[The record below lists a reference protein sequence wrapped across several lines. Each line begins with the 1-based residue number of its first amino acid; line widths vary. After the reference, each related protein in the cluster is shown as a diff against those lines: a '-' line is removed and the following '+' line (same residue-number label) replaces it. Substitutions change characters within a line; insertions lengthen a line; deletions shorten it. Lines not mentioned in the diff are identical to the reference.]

1 MSQQELTQKSEEV
14 ISQKSEEVISQKSEE
29 GVCEKKE
36 KKITT
41 LPAKYLRYMSFAHWF
56 LKELKLEE
64 GVYND
69 VISKIPQDI
78 SQQISFLN
86 PFIDFESLHQKQFKT
101 FTKDRNAQ
109 LKAIQLAHAKAHKAL
124 AKAQLKASKSFLSKL
139 NNDPQAKNIFS
150 SNHPH
155 LLPLLNTHYWKPHPH
170 LLPLLIPFI
179 NQESQ
184 NENVTT
190 KQNSELS
197 IDTKVIENNPKSLI
211 DTNIITI
218 NEKKYLLDN
227 KNNDVYDIDTH
238 KVIGKYESDRLE
250 II

>member
-1 MSQQELTQKSEEV
+1 MSQQEL
-14 ISQKSEEVISQKSEE
+14 SQRPEEVISQKSEE

-56 LKELKLEE
+56 LKELKLEDE
-64 GVYND
+64 VYND
-69 VISKIPQDI
+69 LISRIPQDI

-101 FTKDRNAQ
+101 FVKDRNAQ
-109 LKAIQLAHAKAHKAL
+109 LKAQHIAHTKAL
-124 AKAQLKASKSFLSKL
+124 KANAKAQLKALKSFLSTL

-155 LLPLLNTHYWKPHPH
+155 LIPLLNTHKWKPHH
-170 LLPLLIPFI
+170 DLLLPLLPFI

-190 KQNSELS
+190 EQKEELS
-197 IDTKVIENNPKSLI
+197 IDTNVIENNPKSLI

-218 NEKKYLLDN
+218 DEKKYLLDN

>member
-1 MSQQELTQKSEEV
+1 MSQEELCQKSQEE
-14 ISQKSEEVISQKSEE
+14 
-29 GVCEKKE
+29 VCEKKE
-36 KKITT
+36 RKITT

-69 VISKIPQDI
+69 LISKIPQDI

-101 FTKDRNAQ
+101 FVKDRNAQ
-109 LKAIQLAHAKAHKAL
+109 IKAQLTADAKALKANT
-124 AKAQLKASKSFLSKL
+124 KAQLKAFKSFLSKL

-150 SNHPH
+150 SNHPQ
-155 LLPLLNTHYWKPHPH
+155 LLPLLNTHNWKPHH
-170 LLPLLIPFI
+170 DLLPLFIPFI

-190 KQNSELS
+190 KQKEELS
-197 IDTKVIENNPKSLI
+197 IDTNLIENNPKSLI

-227 KNNDVYDIDTH
+227 KNNNVYDIDTH

>member
-1 MSQQELTQKSEEV
+1 MSQQELSK
-14 ISQKSEEVISQKSEE
+14 KSEEVISQKSEE

-155 LLPLLNTHYWKPHPH
+155 LLPLLNTHNWKPHPH
-170 LLPLLIPFI
+170 LLPLLLPFLELPEPLNVEIVKPIPIKSKMNDTFI
-179 NQESQ
+179 EDRPESPDFIKSVINAAT
-184 NENVTT
+184 NEV
-190 KQNSELS
+190 
-197 IDTKVIENNPKSLI
+197 
-211 DTNIITI
+211 
-218 NEKKYLLDN
+218 
-227 KNNDVYDIDTH
+227 
-238 KVIGKYESDRLE
+238 
-250 II
+250 

>member
-1 MSQQELTQKSEEV
+1 MSQQEL
-14 ISQKSEEVISQKSEE
+14 SQRPEEVISQKSEE

-36 KKITT
+36 RKITT

-64 GVYND
+64 GVYNGL
-69 VISKIPQDI
+69 ISKIPQDI

-109 LKAIQLAHAKAHKAL
+109 LKSIQLAHAKAHKAL

-155 LLPLLNTHYWKPHPH
+155 LLPLLNTHNWKPHPD
-170 LLPLLIPFI
+170 LLPTLSPFLELPEPLDVELIKPTPIQSKVNDTFI
-179 NQESQ
+179 EDRPESPDFIKSVIDAAT
-184 NENVTT
+184 NE
-190 KQNSELS
+190 
-197 IDTKVIENNPKSLI
+197 I
-211 DTNIITI
+211 
-218 NEKKYLLDN
+218 
-227 KNNDVYDIDTH
+227 
-238 KVIGKYESDRLE
+238 
-250 II
+250 